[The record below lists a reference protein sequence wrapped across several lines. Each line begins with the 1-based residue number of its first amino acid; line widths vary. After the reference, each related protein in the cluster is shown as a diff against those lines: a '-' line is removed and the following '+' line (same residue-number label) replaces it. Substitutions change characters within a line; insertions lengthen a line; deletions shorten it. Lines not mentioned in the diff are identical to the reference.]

1 MPHETRKEKKVIK
14 KTRTKKKG
22 EVQKMID
29 KVRRKTIA
37 RVEEI
42 SRLLVRTYLVDDD
55 DASSRVDPG
64 GYLEMYGSL
73 AQSRCTGEPRPG
85 VWASHTRC
93 TVLSRWNLS
102 SF

>member
-1 MPHETRKEKKVIK
+1 
-14 KTRTKKKG
+14 
-22 EVQKMID
+22 MID

-42 SRLLVRTYLVDDD
+42 SHLLVRTYLVDDD

-73 AQSRCTGEPRPG
+73 AQSRCTGEPRLVFGLRIP
-85 VWASHTRC
+85 VVRYCHDRSVFVLAS
-93 TVLSRWNLS
+93 VLNWVALL
-102 SF
+102 

>member
-1 MPHETRKEKKVIK
+1 
-14 KTRTKKKG
+14 
-22 EVQKMID
+22 MID

-55 DASSRVDPG
+55 DASSRVDPR
-64 GYLEMYGSL
+64 GYLEMYGCL
-73 AQSRCTGEPRPG
+73 AQSRCTGEPRLVLGFAYPLYG
-85 VWASHTRC
+85 
-93 TVLSRWNLS
+93 TVTIDLS